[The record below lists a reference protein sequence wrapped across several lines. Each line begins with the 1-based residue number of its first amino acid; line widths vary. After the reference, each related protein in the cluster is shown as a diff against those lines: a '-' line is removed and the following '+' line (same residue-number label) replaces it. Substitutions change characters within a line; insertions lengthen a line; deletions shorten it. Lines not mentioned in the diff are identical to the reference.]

1 MNSLKIT
8 KKPVTHSTCL
18 LIQKIIRHLSQRH
31 HLKGAHRIMIFGG
44 DETTDHDAE
53 FALHL
58 GDYIY
63 EYAANGYA
71 SSAAAGLGRVCLP
84 ANEWLTLADYRA

>member
-1 MNSLKIT
+1 
-8 KKPVTHSTCL
+8 
-18 LIQKIIRHLSQRH
+18 
-31 HLKGAHRIMIFGG
+31 MIFGG